1 MQTLSTITKEDVIN
15 EAFNI
20 VNRSSFTELN
30 ARNLAKELGIS
41 TKPIYRM
48 YKGMDE
54 IKEDLDK
61 KIKDF
66 YDCYLNQNLD
76 NENPLLSLMTFY
88 VTFALE
94 YKNLFIYLFLSSNLK
109 WKSVNNVLDEKWNQ
123 AMVINLVN
131 KHGKT
136 FDEAKKIFLSTW
148 LYANGLATLVATN
161 DIIMDKKEIEESLK
175 EIIIQN

>member
-1 MQTLSTITKEDVIN
+1 MQVISSVTKEDIIN

-20 VNRSSFTELN
+20 VNTTSFEELN
-30 ARNLAKELGIS
+30 ARNLAKKLGIS

-54 IKEDLDK
+54 IKGDLDQ
-61 KIKDF
+61 KIKLF
-66 YDCYLNQNLD
+66 YDDYLNQNLD

-88 VTFALE
+88 VSFALE
-94 YKNLFIYLFLSSNLK
+94 HSNLFIYLFLSDNLK

-123 AMVINLVN
+123 AMVINLVS

-136 FDEAKKIFLSTW
+136 FDEAKKIFLNTW

-161 DIIMDKKEIEESLK
+161 DISMNKSDIEESLK
-175 EIIIQN
+175 HIII